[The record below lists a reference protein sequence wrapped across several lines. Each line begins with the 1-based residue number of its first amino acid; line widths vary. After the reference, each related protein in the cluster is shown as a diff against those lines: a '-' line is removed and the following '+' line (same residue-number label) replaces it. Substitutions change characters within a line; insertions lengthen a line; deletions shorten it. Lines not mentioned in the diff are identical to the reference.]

1 MRNKSLFDGLSQMS
15 EISMTPLMDLSF
27 LMLTT
32 FIITF
37 PLMEQGIRV
46 DLPNAEASDLQHE
59 KSRTIT
65 IDAGGKLYLDEKQV
79 SARELA
85 AEMRAL
91 GKSAPETTVYLRSD
105 ERVRYGEVVR
115 VLEILH
121 DADVTKMALVTEGGK
136 EEPST

>member
-46 DLPNAEASDLQHE
+46 DLPNAEASDLQQQ
-59 KSRTIT
+59 KCRTIT
-65 IDAGGKLYLDEKQV
+65 IDVGGKLYLDEKSV
-79 SARELA
+79 NERELA
-85 AEMRAL
+85 AEMRAV
-91 GKSAPETTVYLRSD
+91 GESAPDTTVYLRSD
-105 ERVRYGEVVR
+105 ESVRYGEVVKI
-115 VLEILH
+115 LEILH

-136 EEPST
+136 EEPSK